1 MLEALK
7 KVKEELGED
16 AVIIDSGKVVEEG
29 REFYEIVAALDEVEV
44 KYNTPIKE
52 KGYSERRLS
61 LYEDI
66 RRDILEIKEYL
77 REIFSIQR
85 GQPFFNKLIKEGVPE
100 EVAQKIVNSTLEL
113 PNFIKEEIHKKG
125 VSPIS
130 KVQVFI
136 GEPGAGKTTSVF
148 KIAFWYKLKKNVK
161 ILVLNVDNYKIG
173 GKEQAQ
179 KLSQFLEIPYLQ
191 CDWED
196 FKKYYSQIKDA
207 YELVFVDTPSLGKKF
222 SIEELREIYKTY
234 PFLRFNWVVRAT
246 EYYKN
251 LLITWEEIK
260 ELPIDGLILTFMDR
274 VYQGTRLFWLLK
286 EEIPLPIFASIGERI
301 PEDLKKL
308 DEKALM
314 EIFLRGLNNI
324 L

>member
-1 MLEALK
+1 
-7 KVKEELGED
+7 
-16 AVIIDSGKVVEEG
+16 
-29 REFYEIVAALDEVEV
+29 
-44 KYNTPIKE
+44 
-52 KGYSERRLS
+52 
-61 LYEDI
+61 YEDI

-77 REIFSIQR
+77 KEIFSIQR

-196 FKKYYSQIKDA
+196 FKKYYSQIKGA

-246 EYYKN
+246 EYYEN

-260 ELPIDGLILTFMDR
+260 ELPIDGLILTFLDR
-274 VYQGTRLFWLLK
+274 VYKGTRLFWLLK
-286 EEIPLPIFASIGERI
+286 EGIPLPIFGSIGERI

-308 DEKALM
+308 EEKTLM
-314 EIFLRGLNNI
+314 ETFLRGLNEI
-324 L
+324 